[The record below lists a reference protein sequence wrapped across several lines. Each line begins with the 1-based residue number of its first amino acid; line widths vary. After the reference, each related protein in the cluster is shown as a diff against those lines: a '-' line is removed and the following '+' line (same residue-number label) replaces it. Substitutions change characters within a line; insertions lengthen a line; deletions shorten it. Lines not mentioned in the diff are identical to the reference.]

1 MRCQAWRLLLMVA
14 LAACTPMALWAV
26 EAEAPSN
33 SVGNIGLMQ
42 TPTARFTGAGTLRIG
57 FSSARPLDAFF
68 ISAHPYDWL
77 EATYRY
83 TTFNYGGIDGQFSMD
98 GLLDKS
104 FDVKL
109 RLLRESAWLPSLAV
123 GLNDL
128 GGTGL
133 LSSEFLVAGKRWGHV
148 DVSLGVGWGR
158 LGARGGI
165 ANPLT
170 DVNDSFERREREGDR
185 GGQFELK
192 RLFAGPDVDLFG
204 GIRWRPGGS
213 RWSLMVEREG
223 NDYSAEPFGN
233 NLDVEWPVNL
243 GVAYQG
249 RNFGVR
255 GSWERGEQWSLGL
268 YFAADV
274 SEPGPAKVLDPP
286 PTPVSPPGDG
296 GARSTASGGIDEAA
310 LRAALRRQDIVL
322 LRVEALERPP
332 RATVWVTQ
340 GSYREP
346 VETTLRVAR
355 AASMLLPA
363 SVETIA
369 VVDVVAGL
377 EQSVA
382 TVRREDIRAQASL
395 QAPDVEVLS
404 AYRYLKPST
413 QVVREDP
420 LLQAPWYA
428 PDWFVAPRYR
438 QSLGDP
444 DEAYRAQLLL
454 QFGVFKQWTA
464 HLRTS
469 AVAEVGV
476 VGNLDDIERESD
488 STLPRVRSDIAAY
501 YRDGEHGLRRL
512 EANYIRPLSAT
523 LFARLSAGIFEEMYG
538 GVAAELLYR
547 PFASNWALG
556 ANINR
561 VRQREFDQRF
571 EFRDYEVTTGHATLY
586 HHFAPLRMQTQL
598 SAGCYLAMDCGAT
611 LQVERVFRTGAR
623 FGVFATK
630 TNVSSREFGEG
641 SFDKG
646 FIITI
651 PFDLFLPRSS
661 TAVADLSFRP
671 LARDGGQMVRD
682 GASLYA
688 ETQRRDVR
696 AALRVLDAP

>member
-1 MRCQAWRLLLMVA
+1 MTRSARWSLLGA
-14 LAACTPMALWAV
+14 ILAAGVSVPAWAV
-26 EAEAPSN
+26 EPAAPSN

-83 TTFNYGGIDGQFSMD
+83 TTFNYGGIDGPFSMD

-109 RLLRESAWLPSLAV
+109 RLLRESDWLPSLAV

-133 LSSEFLVAGKRWGHV
+133 LSSEFLVAGKRWGHL
-148 DVSLGVGWGR
+148 DFSLGLGWGR
-158 LGARGGI
+158 LGARGEFR
-165 ANPLT
+165 NFL
-170 DVNDSFERREREGDR
+170 DSVDSTFSTRERDL
-185 GGQFELK
+185 GGQIELK
-192 RLFAGPDVDLFG
+192 QFFSGRRFGTFG
-204 GIRWRPGGS
+204 GVRWRPGGS
-213 RWSLMVEREG
+213 RWSLMIEREG

-286 PTPVSPPGDG
+286 PTPVSPPGEG
-296 GARSTASGGIDEAA
+296 GARSTASGGVDEAA
-310 LRAALRRQDIVL
+310 LRAALRRQDITL
-322 LRVEALERPP
+322 LRVETLERPP

-382 TVRREDIRAQASL
+382 TVRREDIRVQASL
-395 QAPDVEVLS
+395 QAPDVQVLS

-413 QVVREDP
+413 KVVPEDP
-420 LLQAPWYA
+420 QLQAPWYA

-454 QFGVFKQWTA
+454 QFGLFKQWTA

-469 AVAEVGV
+469 AVAELGV

-501 YRDGEHGLRRL
+501 YREGEHGLRRL

-586 HHFAPLRMQTQL
+586 HHFAPLQMETRL

-688 ETQRRDVR
+688 ETRRRDVR
-696 AALRVLDAP
+696 AALRVLDTP

>member
-1 MRCQAWRLLLMVA
+1 MTRSARWSLLGA
-14 LAACTPMALWAV
+14 ILAAGVSVPAWAV
-26 EAEAPSN
+26 EPAAPSN

-83 TTFNYGGIDGQFSMD
+83 TTFNYGGIDGPFSMD

-109 RLLRESAWLPSLAV
+109 RLLRESDWLPSLAV

-133 LSSEFLVAGKRWGHV
+133 LSSEFLVAGKRWGHL
-148 DVSLGVGWGR
+148 DFSLGLGWGR
-158 LGARGGI
+158 LGARGEFR
-165 ANPLT
+165 NFL
-170 DVNDSFERREREGDR
+170 DSVDSTFSTRERDL
-185 GGQFELK
+185 GGQIELK
-192 RLFAGPDVDLFG
+192 QFFSGRRFGTFG
-204 GIRWRPGGS
+204 GVRWRPGGS
-213 RWSLMVEREG
+213 RWSLMIEREG

-286 PTPVSPPGDG
+286 PTPVSPPGEG
-296 GARSTASGGIDEAA
+296 GARSTASGGVDEAA
-310 LRAALRRQDIVL
+310 LRAALRRQDITL
-322 LRVEALERPP
+322 LRVETLERPP

-369 VVDVVAGL
+369 VVDVAADL

-382 TVRREDIRAQASL
+382 TVRREDIRVQASL
-395 QAPDVEVLS
+395 QAPDVQVLS

-413 QVVREDP
+413 KVVPEDP
-420 LLQAPWYA
+420 QLQAPWYA

-454 QFGVFKQWTA
+454 QFGLFKQWTA

-469 AVAEVGV
+469 AVAELGV

-501 YRDGEHGLRRL
+501 YREGEHGLRRL

-586 HHFAPLRMQTQL
+586 HHFAPLQMETRL

-688 ETQRRDVR
+688 ETRRRDVR
-696 AALRVLDAP
+696 AALRVLDTP

>member
-1 MRCQAWRLLLMVA
+1 MTRSARWSLLGA
-14 LAACTPMALWAV
+14 ILAAGVSVPAWAV
-26 EAEAPSN
+26 EPAAPSN

-83 TTFNYGGIDGQFSMD
+83 TTFNYGGIDGPFSMD

-109 RLLRESAWLPSLAV
+109 RLLRESDWLPSLAV

-133 LSSEFLVAGKRWGHV
+133 LSSEFLVAGKRWGHL
-148 DVSLGVGWGR
+148 DFSLGLGWGR
-158 LGARGGI
+158 LGARGEFR
-165 ANPLT
+165 NFL
-170 DVNDSFERREREGDR
+170 DSVDSTFSTRERDL
-185 GGQFELK
+185 GGRIELK
-192 RLFAGPDVDLFG
+192 QFFSGRRFGTFG
-204 GIRWRPGGS
+204 GVRWRPGGS
-213 RWSLMVEREG
+213 RWSLMIEREG

-286 PTPVSPPGDG
+286 PTPVSPPGEG
-296 GARSTASGGIDEAA
+296 GARSTASGGVDEAA
-310 LRAALRRQDIVL
+310 LRAALRRQDITL
-322 LRVEALERPP
+322 LRVETLERPP

-382 TVRREDIRAQASL
+382 TVRREDIRVQASL
-395 QAPDVEVLS
+395 QAPDVQVLS

-413 QVVREDP
+413 KVVPEDP
-420 LLQAPWYA
+420 QLQAPWYA

-454 QFGVFKQWTA
+454 QFGLFKQWTA

-469 AVAEVGV
+469 AVAELGV

-501 YRDGEHGLRRL
+501 YREGEHGLRRL

-586 HHFAPLRMQTQL
+586 HHFAPLQMETRL

-688 ETQRRDVR
+688 ETRRRDVR
-696 AALRVLDAP
+696 AALRVLDTP